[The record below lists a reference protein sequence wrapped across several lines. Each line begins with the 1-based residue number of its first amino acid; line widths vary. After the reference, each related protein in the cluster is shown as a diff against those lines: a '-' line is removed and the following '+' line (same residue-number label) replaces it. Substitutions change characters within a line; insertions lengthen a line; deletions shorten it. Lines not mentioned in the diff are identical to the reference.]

1 MNEAHLDKLYQQVA
15 EVVIDTIPE
24 EWSKVY
30 LYGEVVNGSQT
41 AFFYYYPKV
50 SDKPIYSHDITEQ
63 FAISELE
70 YTNNW
75 NKLVDLIQE
84 LQKEFKDSGEEPWT
98 NFTLVFDKSGKFHIE
113 YNYDDLSSVD
123 LNERKTIWKY
133 KNLGLLPKSN
143 TGKKYLD
150 KFLSSK

>member
-1 MNEAHLDKLYQQVA
+1 MNKAHLDRLYQQVA

-41 AFFYYYPKV
+41 AFFYYYPKA

-63 FAISELE
+63 FAISEHE
-70 YTNNW
+70 YSNNW
-75 NKLVDLIQE
+75 NELVDLIQE
-84 LQKEFKDSGEEPWT
+84 LQKLFKDSGEEAWT
-98 NFTLVFDKSGKFHIE
+98 NFTLVFDKSEKFNIE
-113 YNYDDLSSVD
+113 YNYDDLSSVA

-133 KNLGLLPKSN
+133 NNLGLIPKSN
-143 TGKKYLD
+143 TGKKHLD
-150 KFLSSK
+150 KYLSSK